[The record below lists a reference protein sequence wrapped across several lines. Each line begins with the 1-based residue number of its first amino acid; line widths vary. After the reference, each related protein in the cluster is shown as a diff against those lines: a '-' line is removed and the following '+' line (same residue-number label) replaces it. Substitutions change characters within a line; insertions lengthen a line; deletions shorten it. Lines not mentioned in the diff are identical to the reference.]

1 VTDPF
6 DPWRPRHEPEPPADH
21 PGDLRLEGQATQPLP
36 PFEPAPREDT
46 YAAPPAHAP
55 TFPAI
60 PGPAGPFRSNEDSY
74 RRSSPRVALIALL
87 ASLLGGLVASAATI
101 VALDRREEQAPIVV
115 AEQPTQAPEV
125 VVPAGQ
131 TQVEVVAE
139 AVLPTVVQIDIDG
152 GADVGSPSGNGSGV
166 IYRSD
171 GYIVTNNHVVE
182 SAENMQVVFAD
193 GTSETAQLVG
203 RDALSDIAVIRVPRQ
218 DLTAIR
224 IGDSARLRVGQ
235 LAVAVGS
242 PFGLEGSVTAGVI
255 SALNRPISVGDGIRL
270 PNVIQTDAPINP
282 GNSGGALV
290 GADGRLIGINS
301 AILTSGAQA
310 NAGVGFAVPASTVVD
325 IADEL
330 IDSGDMIYPFLGVEG
345 ANVPPAAVKR
355 LGVEQGALVTGVPDG
370 TPADEAGIRPDD
382 VIVRLG
388 AQPIQTMDEL
398 IVAVRQAEVG
408 DAITVV
414 YIRDGKR
421 HTVEVTLAE
430 RPEL

>member
-1 VTDPF
+1 MTDPF
-6 DPWRPRHEPEPPADH
+6 DPWRPRHEPEPPAEH
-21 PGDLRLEGQATQPLP
+21 PGDLRLGGFPPSPGP
-36 PFEPAPREDT
+36 PFEPQPRSQAPH
-46 YAAPPAHAP
+46 APSRHVP
-55 TFPAI
+55 TFPSIPAPTAAFAQPAI
-60 PGPAGPFRSNEDSY
+60 GDRPGRSG
-74 RRSSPRVALIALL
+74 VAFIALL

-101 VALDRREEQAPIVV
+101 IALDSDEAQPAVIA
-115 AEQPTQAPEV
+115 AEQPTQAPAVEV
-125 VVPAGQ
+125 AGGP
-131 TQVEVVAE
+131 TQVEIVAR

-152 GADVGSPSGNGSGV
+152 GSEPGSPSGNGSGV

-182 SAENMQVVFAD
+182 NADTMQVVFAD
-193 GTSETAQLVG
+193 GSSETAELVG
-203 RDALSDIAVIRVPRQ
+203 RDALSDIAVIRVPRD

-224 IGDSARLRVGQ
+224 IGDSARLQVGQ

-242 PFGLEGSVTAGVI
+242 PFGLEGTVTAGVI

-290 GADGRLIGINS
+290 GADARLIGINS
-301 AILTSGAQA
+301 AILTSGAPA

-330 IDSGDMIYPFLGVEG
+330 IDSGSVIYPFLGVEG
-345 ANVPPAAVKR
+345 ADVPPAAAKR
-355 LGVEQGALVTGVPDG
+355 LGVEQGALVTGVQPD
-370 TPADEAGIRPDD
+370 TPAKDAGIRADD
-382 VIVRLG
+382 VITRFD
-388 AQPIQTMDEL
+388 AQPITTMDEL

-408 DAITVV
+408 DTITVV

-421 HTVEVTLAE
+421 HRVDVTLAE

>member
-1 VTDPF
+1 M
-6 DPWRPRHEPEPPADH
+6 
-21 PGDLRLEGQATQPLP
+21 
-36 PFEPAPREDT
+36 
-46 YAAPPAHAP
+46 
-55 TFPAI
+55 
-60 PGPAGPFRSNEDSY
+60 
-74 RRSSPRVALIALL
+74 
-87 ASLLGGLVASAATI
+87 
-101 VALDRREEQAPIVV
+101 
-115 AEQPTQAPEV
+115 
-125 VVPAGQ
+125 
-131 TQVEVVAE
+131 
-139 AVLPTVVQIDIDG
+139 LPTVVQIDIDG
-152 GADVGSPSGNGSGV
+152 GSEVGSPSGNGSGV

-182 SAENMQVVFAD
+182 SAETMQVVFAD
-193 GTSETAQLVG
+193 GSSETAQLVG
-203 RDALSDIAVIRVPRQ
+203 RDALSDIAVIRVPRD

-224 IGDSARLRVGQ
+224 IGDSAQLQVGQ

-242 PFGLEGSVTAGVI
+242 PFGLEGTVTAGVI

-330 IDSGDMIYPFLGVEG
+330 IDSGAVIYPFLGVEG
-345 ANVPPAAVKR
+345 ADVPPAAVKR
-355 LGVEQGALVTGVPDG
+355 LGVEQGALVTGVQPD
-370 TPADEAGIRPDD
+370 TPAQDAGIRADD
-382 VIVRLG
+382 VITRFDG
-388 AQPIQTMDEL
+388 RPIATMDEL
-398 IVAVRQAEVG
+398 IVAVRQSEVG
-408 DAITVV
+408 DTITVV

-421 HTVEVTLAE
+421 QTVDVTLAE